1 MEAKHLVILC
11 GLPGAGKTTL
21 AKRLQERE
29 GFYYA
34 DVGADKRFAE
44 KVPMWQIA
52 SDLYKSHGA
61 GRHMVTEG
69 VLITR
74 ARRDGFSDRIW
85 KAVGNRNPL
94 MVREPR
100 LFLIQ
105 EDLATLNGRRPSR
118 SVAAYQELSDTM
130 ELGSDKFPIQ
140 VIDASIETIDDRVD
154 FILASLSQDA
164 HG

>member
-1 MEAKHLVILC
+1 
-11 GLPGAGKTTL
+11 
-21 AKRLQERE
+21 
-29 GFYYA
+29 
-34 DVGADKRFAE
+34 
-44 KVPMWQIA
+44 
-52 SDLYKSHGA
+52 
-61 GRHMVTEG
+61 MVTEG

-164 HG
+164 H